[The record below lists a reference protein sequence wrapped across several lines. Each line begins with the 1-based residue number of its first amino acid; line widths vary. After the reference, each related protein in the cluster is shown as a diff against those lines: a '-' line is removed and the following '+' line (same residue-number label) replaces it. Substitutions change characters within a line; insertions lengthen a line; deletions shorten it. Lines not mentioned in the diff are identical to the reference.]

1 MNFGEVFN
9 MKKRFLFPMLLL
21 ASLFLCSCDG
31 NFGVQE
37 IFGTYLIIKN
47 PNNSKIMVQCKS
59 EKLKIPSLSTCSEVT
74 DEEIFQ
80 WVKDEKLVN
89 NDESFNVFRIP
100 IGGSVFNDTKNIR
113 IYFQAEV
120 ENQMYIAELNINE
133 LQANMP
139 YLTKESVLLEN
150 SNGDI
155 LDSVFTYCLHTSI

>member
-1 MNFGEVFN
+1 MQ
-9 MKKRFLFPMLLL
+9 KRILFLLTVLVLFLF
-21 ASLFLCSCDG
+21 FCCDG

-59 EKLKIPSLSTCSEVT
+59 EKLKIPSLRTCTEVT

-100 IGGSVFNDTKNIR
+100 IGGSVFNDTRNVN
-113 IYFQAEV
+113 IYFQVEV
-120 ENQMYIAELNINE
+120 ENEIYTEELNINE

-139 YLTKESVLLEN
+139 CLTKESVLLEN

-155 LDSVFTYCLHTSI
+155 LDSVFTYCLHRSI

>member
-1 MNFGEVFN
+1 
-9 MKKRFLFPMLLL
+9 MKKRILFLLTVLVLFLF
-21 ASLFLCSCDG
+21 FGCDG

-59 EKLKIPSLSTCSEVT
+59 EKLKIPSLRTCSEVT

-100 IGGSVFNDTKNIR
+100 IGGSVFNDTRNVN
-113 IYFQAEV
+113 IYFQ
-120 ENQMYIAELNINE
+120 
-133 LQANMP
+133 
-139 YLTKESVLLEN
+139 KRK
-150 SNGDI
+150 G
-155 LDSVFTYCLHTSI
+155 LHS